1 MKFKINILDKK
12 KLAILGLL
20 LLTAAIAVPG
30 LIRRNNAIDDPDK
43 NVPELKIEV
52 FAKNGK
58 VKSVSQNSLT
68 MEVALS
74 RTNPLGVAEAYYEDR
89 LIYITP
95 DTEIVRA
102 GLSQQEASRGDIRS
116 ELNITVYSGH
126 NLATNTD
133 VAADKIEIQ

>member
-1 MKFKINILDKK
+1 MKLRINILDKK

-20 LLTAAIAVPG
+20 FLTAAIAVPG
-30 LIRRNNAIDDPDK
+30 LIRRNNNLTDENK
-43 NVPELKIEV
+43 NTPELKIEV

-58 VKSVSQNSLT
+58 VKSIGQNSLT

-74 RTNPLGVAEAYYEDR
+74 RNNPLGVAEAHYEDR
-89 LIYITP
+89 VIYITP

-102 GLSQQEASRGDIRS
+102 GLSQQAASRGDIRVG
-116 ELNITVYSGH
+116 LNITVYSGH

-133 VAADKIEIQ
+133 VAADRIEIQ